1 MDAQNANKER
11 IDEDFEILDRIFDN
25 ILEID
30 YKEQTMRCAKWSEDT
45 AAIVPENIR
54 MVLND
59 AVNFL
64 VDNIAAE
71 RDRENLHLFFNKVRE
86 NPASYSDIRFHIIN
100 RDGTENLCS
109 GELICTRYC
118 CWLCFN
124 NIEKMRSKL
133 NAASDFNGE
142 TANGSKVSV
151 HTFGYFDV
159 FVDEKAVL
167 FRSKKAKELLALLV
181 DRRGGYVSSNEAISC
196 LWEDESIDGKT
207 LSRYRKVAMRLNETL
222 KEYGIENIVE
232 NIDGNRRIVPE
243 KVSCDL
249 FNYLSDREKNRTLF
263 NGTYMLN
270 YSWGEVTLAGL

>member
-1 MDAQNANKER
+1 MDAQNTSR
-11 IDEDFEILDRIFDN
+11 DSFDESLEILDRLFDN
-25 ILEID
+25 ILELD

-54 MVLND
+54 MMLND
-59 AVNFL
+59 AVDFL

-100 RDGTENLCS
+100 RDGTEDMCLC
-109 GELICTRYC
+109 ELICTRYC

-124 NIEKMRSKL
+124 NIEKMKRKFNIL
-133 NAASDFNGE
+133 SDVSAE
-142 TANGSKVSV
+142 TTHGRKILI

-181 DRRGGYVSSNEAISC
+181 DRKGGYVSSNEAISC
-196 LWEDESIDGKT
+196 LWEDESVDGKT

-232 NIDGNRRIVPE
+232 NIDGKRRVIPE

-249 FNYLSDREKNRTLF
+249 YDYMADKEKNRSLF